1 MYLEKLETGKIIFK
15 MYKALIFLIL
25 VICNGCSTA
34 ISKEVI
40 RLDSQVVTT
49 SSPEI
54 VENKLKETPF
64 DIWER
69 IRSELTI
76 RIPEDQIAATSIYR
90 ERLYKNQSAVNR
102 ISKSGQRYLHH
113 TLSRAQELGL
123 PVELAL
129 LPFVESEFDPYAK
142 SVDGATGI
150 WQFMPA
156 TGKEWGLK
164 TNWWYD
170 GKKDVLASTEAAL
183 QFLSYLNKRF
193 DGDWLLAMAA
203 YNTGPTRVSR
213 AIRKNKKQGLP
224 IRFWDLNLPK
234 ETTAYVPK
242 LLVLCELIKDPKAF
256 EVNLPSIAN
265 RPYFERVKIPGQ
277 LDLMQAADLAGLKPE
292 TIYELNPGFNQWA
305 TDPSGPHYLL
315 LPIGVSDRFITQL
328 ESLDQNDL
336 VRWDRYKIRRGDNL
350 SKIASRYKIEVAV
363 LQEINGMSSDLII
376 AGREIMVPR
385 GAAWANTQNPRERVY
400 KVMQG
405 DTLWNI
411 AKKFKVS
418 IEDVVLWNEID
429 IEKPLQIK
437 QEIKIFSRYERIRQ
451 DVPSRQLRTMLYP
464 VKSGD
469 TISRIASKFDI
480 SPQKIQEWNEIKDVS
495 KIFPGQVLKLNL

>member
-1 MYLEKLETGKIIFK
+1 MLRIKLTLLTLIIG
-15 MYKALIFLIL
+15 ACATVSNSDVIL
-25 VICNGCSTA
+25 
-34 ISKEVI
+34 
-40 RLDSQVVTT
+40 LDSKPINAK
-49 SSPEI
+49 SGNI
-54 VENKLKETPF
+54 LENQLKETPI

-69 IRSELTI
+69 IRRELTI
-76 RIPEDQIAATSIYR
+76 KIPDDQIAATSIYR

-102 ISKSGQRYLHH
+102 ISKSGQRYLFH
-113 TLSRAQELGL
+113 TLSRAQELDL

-164 TNWWYD
+164 SNWWYD

-183 QFLSYLNKRF
+183 KFLSYLHQKF
-193 DGDWLLAMAA
+193 DEDWLLAMAA
-203 YNTGPTRVSR
+203 YNTGPTRVNR
-213 AIRKNKKQGLP
+213 AIKKNKTQDKG
-224 IRFWDLNLPK
+224 IRFWDLDLPK

-242 LLVLCELIKDPKAF
+242 LLVLCELINNPKSF

-265 RPYFERVKIPGQ
+265 RPYFQRVKIPGQ

-328 ESLDQNDL
+328 ESLDENDL
-336 VRWDRYKIRRGDNL
+336 VRWDRHKIRRGDSL
-350 SKIASRYKIEVAV
+350 SRIASRYKIEVAV
-363 LQEINGMSSDLII
+363 LKEINGMNDDLII
-376 AGREIMVPR
+376 AGKEIMVPR
-385 GAAWANTQNPRERVY
+385 GSAWADKQSPREQLYIVL
-400 KVMQG
+400 KG

-411 AKKFKVS
+411 SRKFKVS
-418 IEDVVLWNEID
+418 IEDLVLWNELNL
-429 IEKPLQIK
+429 EKPLQIN

-451 DVPSRQLRTMLYP
+451 DVPSRELRTMLYP

-469 TISRIASKFDI
+469 TISRIASKFEI
-480 SPQKIQEWNEIKDVS
+480 SPQKIQEWNEIEDVS
-495 KIFPGQVLKLNL
+495 KIFPGQVLKLFL

>member
-1 MYLEKLETGKIIFK
+1 MYR
-15 MYKALIFLIL
+15 IL
-25 VICNGCSTA
+25 FA
-34 ISKEVI
+34 ISLLVFNSCASAANSNSVK
-40 RLDSQVVTT
+40 
-49 SSPEI
+49 SSIESEIITDTNIIEIKPEDA
-54 VENKLKETPF
+54 PF

-69 IRSELTI
+69 IRLELSITI
-76 RIPEDQIAATSIYR
+76 PKDQIAATSLYR
-90 ERLYKNQSAVNR
+90 ERLYSNQTAVNR
-102 ISKSGQRYLHH
+102 ISKSGQRYLFH
-113 TLSRAQELGL
+113 TLTRAQELGL

-164 TNWWYD
+164 SNWWYD

-183 QFLSYLNKRF
+183 QFLTYLNEKF

-203 YNTGPTRVSR
+203 YNTGPTRVNR
-213 AIRKNKKQGLP
+213 AIRKNKREDKP
-224 IRFWDLNLPK
+224 VRFWDLNLPK

-256 EVNLPSIAN
+256 DVNLPSIAN

-315 LPIGVSDRFITQL
+315 LPIGVSDRFMTQL

-350 SKIASRYKIEVAV
+350 YKIASRYKIEVAV
-363 LQEINGMSSDLII
+363 LMEINGLASDLII
-376 AGREIMVPR
+376 AGKEIMVPR
-385 GAAWANTQNPRERVY
+385 GSAWAGKQNPREQVY
-400 KVMQG
+400 VVVGG
-405 DTLWNI
+405 DSLWNI
-411 AKKFKVS
+411 SKKFKVS
-418 IEDVVLWNEID
+418 IEDVVLWNDLD
-429 IEKPLQIK
+429 IEVPLQIN

-451 DVPSRQLRTMLYP
+451 ELPSRDLRTMLYP

-469 TISRIASKFDI
+469 TISRIASKFEITSKD
-480 SPQKIQEWNEIKDVS
+480 IQEWNEIEDVS
-495 KIFPGQVLKLNL
+495 KIFPGQVLKLLL

>member
-1 MYLEKLETGKIIFK
+1 MLRIKLTLLTLIIG
-15 MYKALIFLIL
+15 ACATVSNSDVIL
-25 VICNGCSTA
+25 
-34 ISKEVI
+34 
-40 RLDSQVVTT
+40 LDSKPINAK
-49 SSPEI
+49 S
-54 VENKLKETPF
+54 ENILENQLKETPI

-69 IRSELTI
+69 IRRELTI
-76 RIPEDQIAATSIYR
+76 KIPDDQIAATSIYR

-102 ISKSGQRYLHH
+102 ISKSGQRYLFH
-113 TLSRAQELGL
+113 TLSRAQELDL

-164 TNWWYD
+164 SNWWYD

-183 QFLSYLNKRF
+183 KFLSYLHQKF
-193 DGDWLLAMAA
+193 DEDWLLAMAA
-203 YNTGPTRVSR
+203 YNTGPTRVNR
-213 AIRKNKKQGLP
+213 AIKKNKTQEKG
-224 IRFWDLNLPK
+224 IRFWDLDLPK

-242 LLVLCELIKDPKAF
+242 LLVLCELINNPKSF

-265 RPYFERVKIPGQ
+265 RPYFQRVKIPGQ

-328 ESLDQNDL
+328 ESLDENDL
-336 VRWDRYKIRRGDNL
+336 VRWDRYKIRRGDSL
-350 SKIASRYKIEVAV
+350 SRIASRYKIEVAV
-363 LQEINGMSSDLII
+363 LKEINGMNDDLII
-376 AGREIMVPR
+376 AGKEIMVPR
-385 GAAWANTQNPRERVY
+385 GSAWADKQSPREQLYIVL
-400 KVMQG
+400 KG

-411 AKKFKVS
+411 SKKFKVS
-418 IEDVVLWNEID
+418 IEDLVLWNELNL
-429 IEKPLQIK
+429 EKPLQIN

-451 DVPSRQLRTMLYP
+451 DLPSRELRTMLYP

-469 TISRIASKFDI
+469 TISRIASKFEI
-480 SPQKIQEWNEIKDVS
+480 SPQKIQEWNEIEDVS
-495 KIFPGQVLKLNL
+495 KIFPGQVLKLFL

>member
-1 MYLEKLETGKIIFK
+1 MYR
-15 MYKALIFLIL
+15 IL
-25 VICNGCSTA
+25 FA
-34 ISKEVI
+34 ISLLVFNSCASAANSNSVK
-40 RLDSQVVTT
+40 
-49 SSPEI
+49 SSIESEIITDTNIIEIKPEDA
-54 VENKLKETPF
+54 PF

-69 IRSELTI
+69 IRLELSITI
-76 RIPEDQIAATSIYR
+76 PKDQIAATSLYR
-90 ERLYKNQSAVNR
+90 ERLYSNQTAVNR
-102 ISKSGQRYLHH
+102 ISKSGQRYLFH
-113 TLSRAQELGL
+113 TLTRAQELGL

-164 TNWWYD
+164 SNWWYD

-183 QFLSYLNKRF
+183 QFLTYLNEKF

-203 YNTGPTRVSR
+203 YNTGLTRVNR
-213 AIRKNKKQGLP
+213 AIKKNKREDKP
-224 IRFWDLNLPK
+224 IRFWDLDLPK

-256 EVNLPSIAN
+256 DVSLPSIAN

-315 LPIGVSDRFITQL
+315 LPIGVSDRFMTQL

-350 SKIASRYKIEVAV
+350 YKIASRYKIEIAV
-363 LQEINGMSSDLII
+363 LKEINGLASDLII
-376 AGREIMVPR
+376 AGKEIMVPR
-385 GAAWANTQNPRERVY
+385 GSAWAGKQNPREQVY
-400 KVMQG
+400 IVIGG
-405 DTLWNI
+405 DSLWNI
-411 AKKFKVS
+411 SKKFKVS
-418 IEDVVLWNEID
+418 IEDVVLWNDLD
-429 IEKPLQIK
+429 IEVPLQIN

-451 DVPSRQLRTMLYP
+451 ELPSRDLRTMLYP

-469 TISRIASKFDI
+469 TISRIASKFEITSKD
-480 SPQKIQEWNEIKDVS
+480 IQEWNEIEDVS
-495 KIFPGQVLKLNL
+495 KIFPGQVLKLLL

>member
-1 MYLEKLETGKIIFK
+1 MLRIKLTLLTLIIS
-15 MYKALIFLIL
+15 ACATVSNSDVIL
-25 VICNGCSTA
+25 
-34 ISKEVI
+34 
-40 RLDSQVVTT
+40 LDSKPINAK
-49 SSPEI
+49 SEKI
-54 VENKLKETPF
+54 VENQLNETPI

-69 IRSELTI
+69 IRRELTI
-76 RIPEDQIAATSIYR
+76 KIPDDQIAATSIYR

-102 ISKSGQRYLHH
+102 ISKSGQRYLFH
-113 TLSRAQELGL
+113 TLSRAQELDL

-164 TNWWYD
+164 SNWWYD

-183 QFLSYLNKRF
+183 KFLSYLHQKF
-193 DGDWLLAMAA
+193 DEDWLLAMAA
-203 YNTGPTRVSR
+203 YNTGPTRVNR
-213 AIRKNKKQGLP
+213 AIKKNKTQDKG
-224 IRFWDLNLPK
+224 IRFWDLDLPK

-242 LLVLCELIKDPKAF
+242 LLVLCELISNPKSF

-265 RPYFERVKIPGQ
+265 RPYFQRVKIPGQ

-328 ESLDQNDL
+328 ESLDENDL
-336 VRWDRYKIRRGDNL
+336 VRWDRYKIRRGDSL
-350 SKIASRYKIEVAV
+350 SRIASRYKIEVAV
-363 LQEINGMSSDLII
+363 LKEINGMNDDLII
-376 AGREIMVPR
+376 AGKEIMVPR
-385 GAAWANTQNPRERVY
+385 GSAWADKQSPREQLYIVL
-400 KVMQG
+400 KG

-411 AKKFKVS
+411 SRKFKVS
-418 IEDVVLWNEID
+418 IEDLVMWNELNLEI
-429 IEKPLQIK
+429 PLQIN

-451 DVPSRQLRTMLYP
+451 DLPSRELRTMLYP

-469 TISRIASKFDI
+469 TISRIASKFEI
-480 SPQKIQEWNEIKDVS
+480 SPQKIQEWNEIEDVS
-495 KIFPGQVLKLNL
+495 KIFPGQVLKLFL

>member
-1 MYLEKLETGKIIFK
+1 MLRIKLTLLTLIIS
-15 MYKALIFLIL
+15 ACATVSNSDVIL
-25 VICNGCSTA
+25 
-34 ISKEVI
+34 
-40 RLDSQVVTT
+40 LDSKPINAK
-49 SSPEI
+49 SEKI
-54 VENKLKETPF
+54 VENQLNETSI

-69 IRSELTI
+69 IRRELTI
-76 RIPEDQIAATSIYR
+76 KIPNDQIAATSIYR

-102 ISKSGQRYLHH
+102 ISKSGQRYLFH
-113 TLSRAQELGL
+113 TLSRAQELDL

-164 TNWWYD
+164 SNWWYD

-183 QFLSYLNKRF
+183 KFLSYLHQKF
-193 DGDWLLAMAA
+193 DEDWLLAMAA
-203 YNTGPTRVSR
+203 YNTGPSRVNR
-213 AIRKNKKQGLP
+213 AIRKNKMQDKG
-224 IRFWDLNLPK
+224 IRFWDLDLPK

-242 LLVLCELIKDPKAF
+242 LLVLCELINNPKSF

-265 RPYFERVKIPGQ
+265 RPYFQRVKIPGQ

-328 ESLDQNDL
+328 ESLDENDL
-336 VRWDRYKIRRGDNL
+336 VRWDRYKIRRGDSL
-350 SKIASRYKIEVAV
+350 SRIASRYKIEVAV
-363 LQEINGMSSDLII
+363 LKEINGMDDDLII
-376 AGREIMVPR
+376 AGKEIMVPR
-385 GAAWANTQNPRERVY
+385 GSAWADKQSPREQLYVVL
-400 KVMQG
+400 KG

-411 AKKFKVS
+411 SRKFKVS
-418 IEDVVLWNEID
+418 IEDLVLWNELNL
-429 IEKPLQIK
+429 EKPLQIN

-451 DVPSRQLRTMLYP
+451 DLPSRELRTMLYP

-469 TISRIASKFDI
+469 TISRIASKFEI
-480 SPQKIQEWNEIKDVS
+480 SPQKIQEWNEIEDVS
-495 KIFPGQVLKLNL
+495 KIFPGQVLKLFL

>member
-1 MYLEKLETGKIIFK
+1 MYR
-15 MYKALIFLIL
+15 IL
-25 VICNGCSTA
+25 FA
-34 ISKEVI
+34 ISLLVFNSCASAANSNSVK
-40 RLDSQVVTT
+40 
-49 SSPEI
+49 SSIESEIITDTNIIEIKPEDA
-54 VENKLKETPF
+54 PF

-69 IRSELTI
+69 IRLELSITI
-76 RIPEDQIAATSIYR
+76 PKDQIAATSLYR
-90 ERLYKNQSAVNR
+90 ERLYSNQTAVNR
-102 ISKSGQRYLHH
+102 ISKSGQRYLFH
-113 TLSRAQELGL
+113 TLTRAQELGL

-164 TNWWYD
+164 SNWWYD

-183 QFLSYLNKRF
+183 QFLTYLNEKF

-203 YNTGPTRVSR
+203 YNTGPTRVNR
-213 AIRKNKKQGLP
+213 AIRKNKREDKP
-224 IRFWDLNLPK
+224 VRFWDLNLPK

-256 EVNLPSIAN
+256 DVNLPSIAN

-315 LPIGVSDRFITQL
+315 LPIGVSDRFMTQL

-350 SKIASRYKIEVAV
+350 YKIASRYKIEVAV
-363 LQEINGMSSDLII
+363 LMEINGLASDLII
-376 AGREIMVPR
+376 AGKEIMVPR
-385 GAAWANTQNPRERVY
+385 GSAWAGKQNPREQVY
-400 KVMQG
+400 VVIGG
-405 DTLWNI
+405 DSLWNI
-411 AKKFKVS
+411 SKKFKVS
-418 IEDVVLWNEID
+418 IEDVVLWNDLD
-429 IEKPLQIK
+429 IEVPLQIN

-451 DVPSRQLRTMLYP
+451 ELPSRDLRTMLYP

-469 TISRIASKFDI
+469 TISRIASKFEI
-480 SPQKIQEWNEIKDVS
+480 SSKDIQEWNEIEDVS
-495 KIFPGQVLKLNL
+495 KIFPGQVLKLLL

>member
-1 MYLEKLETGKIIFK
+1 MYR
-15 MYKALIFLIL
+15 IL
-25 VICNGCSTA
+25 FA
-34 ISKEVI
+34 ISLLVFNSCASAANSNSVK
-40 RLDSQVVTT
+40 
-49 SSPEI
+49 SSIESEIITDTNIIEIKPED
-54 VENKLKETPF
+54 TPF

-69 IRSELTI
+69 SRLELSITI
-76 RIPEDQIAATSIYR
+76 PKDQIAATSLYR
-90 ERLYKNQSAVNR
+90 ERLYSNQTAVNR
-102 ISKSGQRYLHH
+102 ISKSGQRYLFH
-113 TLSRAQELGL
+113 TLTRAQELGL

-164 TNWWYD
+164 SNWWYD

-183 QFLSYLNKRF
+183 QFLTYLNEKF

-203 YNTGPTRVSR
+203 YNTGPTRVNR
-213 AIRKNKKQGLP
+213 AIRKNKREDKP
-224 IRFWDLNLPK
+224 VRFWDLNLPK

-256 EVNLPSIAN
+256 DVNLPSIAN

-315 LPIGVSDRFITQL
+315 LPIGVSDRFMTQL

-350 SKIASRYKIEVAV
+350 YKIASRYKIEVAV
-363 LQEINGMSSDLII
+363 LMEINGLASDLII
-376 AGREIMVPR
+376 AGKEIMVPR
-385 GAAWANTQNPRERVY
+385 GSAWAGKQNPREQVY
-400 KVMQG
+400 IVIGG
-405 DTLWNI
+405 DSLWNI
-411 AKKFKVS
+411 SKKFKVS
-418 IEDVVLWNEID
+418 IEDVVLWNDLD
-429 IEKPLQIK
+429 IEVPFQIN
-437 QEIKIFSRYERIRQ
+437 QERFLIKH
-451 DVPSRQLRTMLYP
+451 
-464 VKSGD
+464 
-469 TISRIASKFDI
+469 
-480 SPQKIQEWNEIKDVS
+480 
-495 KIFPGQVLKLNL
+495 

>member
-1 MYLEKLETGKIIFK
+1 
-15 MYKALIFLIL
+15 MYKIYIFIFLL
-25 VICNGCSTA
+25 LFNGCTA
-34 ISKEVI
+34 ATSKEVVI
-40 RLDSQVVTT
+40 IESQSIVAE
-49 SSPEI
+49 EI
-54 VENKLKETPF
+54 ETKVKTDDAPL

-69 IRSELTI
+69 IRVELTLT
-76 RIPEDQIAATSIYR
+76 IPEDQIAATSLYR

-102 ISKSGQRYLHH
+102 ISKSGQRYLYH
-113 TLSRAQELGL
+113 TLTRAEELGL

-129 LPFVESEFDPYAK
+129 LPFVESEFNPYAK

-164 TNWWYD
+164 SNWWYD

-183 QFLSYLNKRF
+183 NFLTYLHKKF

-203 YNTGPTRVSR
+203 YNTGPTRVNR
-213 AIRKNKKQGLP
+213 AIRKNKRENKP

-242 LLVLCELIKDPKAF
+242 LLVLCELIKNPKAF

-265 RPYFERVKIPGQ
+265 RPYFQRVKIPGQ

-315 LPIGVSDRFITQL
+315 LPIGVSDRFVTQL

-350 SKIASRYKIEVAV
+350 NRIASRYKIKVSV
-363 LQEINGMSSDLII
+363 LMEINSMESDLIY
-376 AGREIMVPR
+376 AGKEIMVPR
-385 GAAWANTQNPRERVY
+385 GSAWANKQSPREQVY
-400 KVMQG
+400 EVKAG
-405 DTLWNI
+405 DSLWNI
-411 AKKFKVS
+411 SKKFKVS
-418 IEDVVLWNEID
+418 IEDVVLWNELD
-429 IEKPLQIK
+429 IEKPLQIN

-451 DVPSRQLRTMLYP
+451 DIPSRKLRTMLYP

-469 TISRIASKFDI
+469 TISRIASKFEI
-480 SPQKIQEWNEIKDVS
+480 SAKEIQEWNEIKDVS
-495 KIFPGQVLKLNL
+495 KIFPGQVLKLFL

>member
-1 MYLEKLETGKIIFK
+1 MLRIKLTLLTLIIS
-15 MYKALIFLIL
+15 ACATVSNSDDIL
-25 VICNGCSTA
+25 
-34 ISKEVI
+34 
-40 RLDSQVVTT
+40 LDSKPINDK
-49 SSPEI
+49 SEKI
-54 VENKLKETPF
+54 VESQLNETPI

-69 IRSELTI
+69 IRRELTI
-76 RIPEDQIAATSIYR
+76 KIPNDQIAATSIYR

-102 ISKSGQRYLHH
+102 ISKSGQRYLFH
-113 TLSRAQELGL
+113 TLSRAQELDL

-164 TNWWYD
+164 SNWWYD

-183 QFLSYLNKRF
+183 KFLSYLHQKF
-193 DGDWLLAMAA
+193 DEDWLLAMAA
-203 YNTGPTRVSR
+203 YNTGPTRVNR
-213 AIRKNKKQGLP
+213 AIKKNKTQDKG
-224 IRFWDLNLPK
+224 IRFWDLDLPK

-242 LLVLCELIKDPKAF
+242 LLVLCELINNPKSF

-265 RPYFERVKIPGQ
+265 RPYFQRVKIPGQ

-328 ESLDQNDL
+328 ESLDENDL
-336 VRWDRYKIRRGDNL
+336 VRWDRYKIRRGDSL
-350 SKIASRYKIEVAV
+350 SRIASRYKIEVAV
-363 LQEINGMSSDLII
+363 LKEINGMNDDLII
-376 AGREIMVPR
+376 AGKEIMVPR
-385 GAAWANTQNPRERVY
+385 GSAWADKQSPREQLYIVL
-400 KVMQG
+400 KG

-411 AKKFKVS
+411 SKKFKVS
-418 IEDVVLWNEID
+418 IEDLVLWLSLIH
-429 IEKPLQIK
+429 I
-437 QEIKIFSRYERIRQ
+437 
-451 DVPSRQLRTMLYP
+451 
-464 VKSGD
+464 
-469 TISRIASKFDI
+469 
-480 SPQKIQEWNEIKDVS
+480 
-495 KIFPGQVLKLNL
+495 

>member
-1 MYLEKLETGKIIFK
+1 MHRIF
-15 MYKALIFLIL
+15 I
-25 VICNGCSTA
+25 A
-34 ISKEVI
+34 ISLVVFNSCASAANNNSVESAVEIEIISDTNIIEVK
-40 RLDSQVVTT
+40 
-49 SSPEI
+49 PE
-54 VENKLKETPF
+54 EAPF

-69 IRSELTI
+69 IRLELSITI
-76 RIPEDQIAATSIYR
+76 PDDKIAATSLYR
-90 ERLYKNQSAVNR
+90 ERLYSNQTAVNR
-102 ISKSGQRYLHH
+102 ISKSGQRYLFH
-113 TLSRAQELGL
+113 TLTRAQELGL

-164 TNWWYD
+164 SNWWYD

-183 QFLSYLNKRF
+183 QFLTYLNEKF

-203 YNTGPTRVSR
+203 YNTGPTRVNR
-213 AIRKNKKQGLP
+213 AIRKNKREDKP
-224 IRFWDLNLPK
+224 VRFWDLNLPK

-242 LLVLCELIKDPKAF
+242 LLVLCELIKNPKAF
-256 EVNLPSIAN
+256 DVNLPSIAN

-315 LPIGVSDRFITQL
+315 LPIGVSDRFMTQL

-350 SKIASRYKIEVAV
+350 YKIASRYKIEVAV
-363 LQEINGMSSDLII
+363 LMEINGLASDLII
-376 AGREIMVPR
+376 AGKEIMVPR
-385 GAAWANTQNPRERVY
+385 GSAWAGKQNPREQVY
-400 KVMQG
+400 IVIGG
-405 DTLWNI
+405 DSLWNI
-411 AKKFKVS
+411 SKKFKVS
-418 IEDVVLWNEID
+418 IEDVILWND
-429 IEKPLQIK
+429 LNIEVPLQIN

-451 DVPSRQLRTMLYP
+451 ELPSRDLRTMLYP

-469 TISRIASKFDI
+469 TISRIASKFEITSKD
-480 SPQKIQEWNEIKDVS
+480 IQEWNEIEDVS
-495 KIFPGQVLKLNL
+495 KIFPGQVLKLLL

>member
-1 MYLEKLETGKIIFK
+1 MLRIKLTLLTLIIS
-15 MYKALIFLIL
+15 ACATVSNSDVIL
-25 VICNGCSTA
+25 
-34 ISKEVI
+34 
-40 RLDSQVVTT
+40 LDSKPINAK
-49 SSPEI
+49 SEKI
-54 VENKLKETPF
+54 VENQLNETPI

-69 IRSELTI
+69 IRRELTI
-76 RIPEDQIAATSIYR
+76 KIPDDQIAATSIYR

-102 ISKSGQRYLHH
+102 ISKSGQRYLFH
-113 TLSRAQELGL
+113 TLSRAQELDL

-164 TNWWYD
+164 SNWWYD

-183 QFLSYLNKRF
+183 KFLSYLHQKF
-193 DGDWLLAMAA
+193 DEDWLLAMAA
-203 YNTGPTRVSR
+203 YNTGPSRVNR
-213 AIRKNKKQGLP
+213 AIRKNKMQDKG
-224 IRFWDLNLPK
+224 IRFWDLDLPK

-242 LLVLCELIKDPKAF
+242 LLVLCELINNPKSF

-265 RPYFERVKIPGQ
+265 RPYFQRVKIPGQ

-328 ESLDQNDL
+328 ESLDENDL
-336 VRWDRYKIRRGDNL
+336 VRWDRYKIRRGDSL
-350 SKIASRYKIEVAV
+350 SRIASRYKIEVAV
-363 LQEINGMSSDLII
+363 LKEINGMDDDLII
-376 AGREIMVPR
+376 AGKEIMVPR
-385 GAAWANTQNPRERVY
+385 GSAWADKQSPREQLYIVL
-400 KVMQG
+400 KG

-411 AKKFKVS
+411 SRKFKVS
-418 IEDVVLWNEID
+418 IEDLVLWNELNL
-429 IEKPLQIK
+429 EKPLQIN

-451 DVPSRQLRTMLYP
+451 DLPSRELRTMLYP

-469 TISRIASKFDI
+469 TISRIASKFEI
-480 SPQKIQEWNEIKDVS
+480 SPQKIQEWNEIEDVS
-495 KIFPGQVLKLNL
+495 KIFPGQVLKLFL

>member
-1 MYLEKLETGKIIFK
+1 MYRIFIAISLLVFNSCASAANNDSVESAIEFEMISDANIIEIKLEEAT
-15 MYKALIFLIL
+15 
-25 VICNGCSTA
+25 
-34 ISKEVI
+34 
-40 RLDSQVVTT
+40 
-49 SSPEI
+49 
-54 VENKLKETPF
+54 F

-69 IRSELTI
+69 IRLELSITI
-76 RIPEDQIAATSIYR
+76 PDDQIAATSLYR
-90 ERLYKNQSAVNR
+90 ERLYSNQTAVNR
-102 ISKSGQRYLHH
+102 ISKSGQRYLFH
-113 TLSRAQELGL
+113 TLTRAQELGL

-164 TNWWYD
+164 SNWWYD

-183 QFLSYLNKRF
+183 QFLTYLNEKF

-203 YNTGPTRVSR
+203 YNTGPTRVNR
-213 AIRKNKKQGLP
+213 AIRKNKREDKP
-224 IRFWDLNLPK
+224 ITFWDLNLPK

-256 EVNLPSIAN
+256 DVNLPSIAN

-315 LPIGVSDRFITQL
+315 LPIGVSDRFMTQL

-350 SKIASRYKIEVAV
+350 NKIASRYKIEVAV
-363 LQEINGMSSDLII
+363 LMEINGLASDLIF
-376 AGREIMVPR
+376 AGKEIMVPR
-385 GAAWANTQNPRERVY
+385 GSAWAGKQNPREQVY
-400 KVMQG
+400 IVVGG
-405 DTLWNI
+405 DSLWNI
-411 AKKFKVS
+411 SKKFKVS
-418 IEDVVLWNEID
+418 IEDVVLWNDLD
-429 IEKPLQIK
+429 IEVPLQID

-451 DVPSRQLRTMLYP
+451 ELPSRDLRTMLYP

-469 TISRIASKFDI
+469 TISRIASKFEITSKD
-480 SPQKIQEWNEIKDVS
+480 IQEWNEIEDVS
-495 KIFPGQVLKLNL
+495 KIFPGQVLKLLL

>member
-1 MYLEKLETGKIIFK
+1 MLRIKLTLLTLIIG
-15 MYKALIFLIL
+15 ACATVSNSDVIL
-25 VICNGCSTA
+25 
-34 ISKEVI
+34 
-40 RLDSQVVTT
+40 LDSKPINAK
-49 SSPEI
+49 SGNI
-54 VENKLKETPF
+54 LENQLKETPI

-69 IRSELTI
+69 IRRELTI
-76 RIPEDQIAATSIYR
+76 KIPDDQIAATSIYR

-102 ISKSGQRYLHH
+102 ISKSGQRYLFH
-113 TLSRAQELGL
+113 TLSRAQELDL

-164 TNWWYD
+164 SNWWYD

-183 QFLSYLNKRF
+183 KFLSYLHQKF
-193 DGDWLLAMAA
+193 DEDWLLAMAA
-203 YNTGPTRVSR
+203 YNTGPTRVNR
-213 AIRKNKKQGLP
+213 AIRKNKMQDKG
-224 IRFWDLNLPK
+224 IRFWDLDLPK

-242 LLVLCELIKDPKAF
+242 LLVLCELINNPKSF

-265 RPYFERVKIPGQ
+265 RPYFQRVKIPGQ

-328 ESLDQNDL
+328 ESLDENDL
-336 VRWDRYKIRRGDNL
+336 VRWDRYKIRRGDSL
-350 SKIASRYKIEVAV
+350 SRIASRYKIEVAV
-363 LQEINGMSSDLII
+363 LKEINGMNDDLII
-376 AGREIMVPR
+376 AGKEIMVPR
-385 GAAWANTQNPRERVY
+385 GSAWADKQSPREQLYIVL
-400 KVMQG
+400 KG

-411 AKKFKVS
+411 SRKFKVS
-418 IEDVVLWNEID
+418 IEDLVLWNELNL
-429 IEKPLQIK
+429 EKPLQIN

-451 DVPSRQLRTMLYP
+451 DLPSRELRTMLYP

-469 TISRIASKFDI
+469 TISRIASKFEI
-480 SPQKIQEWNEIKDVS
+480 SPQKIQEWNEIEDVS
-495 KIFPGQVLKLNL
+495 KIFPGQVLKLFL

>member
-1 MYLEKLETGKIIFK
+1 MLRIKLTLLTLIIG
-15 MYKALIFLIL
+15 ACATVSNSDVIL
-25 VICNGCSTA
+25 
-34 ISKEVI
+34 
-40 RLDSQVVTT
+40 LDSKPINAK
-49 SSPEI
+49 SGNI
-54 VENKLKETPF
+54 LENQLKETPI

-69 IRSELTI
+69 IRRELTI
-76 RIPEDQIAATSIYR
+76 KIPDDQIAATSIYR

-102 ISKSGQRYLHH
+102 ISKSGQRYLFH
-113 TLSRAQELGL
+113 TLSRAQELDL

-164 TNWWYD
+164 SNWWYD

-183 QFLSYLNKRF
+183 KFLSYLHQKF
-193 DGDWLLAMAA
+193 DEDWLLAMAA
-203 YNTGPTRVSR
+203 YNTGPTRVNR
-213 AIRKNKKQGLP
+213 AIKKNKTQDKG
-224 IRFWDLNLPK
+224 IRFWDLDLPK

-242 LLVLCELIKDPKAF
+242 LLVLCELINNPKSF

-265 RPYFERVKIPGQ
+265 RPYFQRVKIPGQ

-328 ESLDQNDL
+328 ESLDENDL
-336 VRWDRYKIRRGDNL
+336 VRWDRYKIRRGDSL
-350 SKIASRYKIEVAV
+350 SRIASRYKIEVAV
-363 LQEINGMSSDLII
+363 LKEINGMDDDLII
-376 AGREIMVPR
+376 AGKEIMVPR
-385 GAAWANTQNPRERVY
+385 GSAWADKQSPREQLYVVL
-400 KVMQG
+400 KG

-411 AKKFKVS
+411 SRKFKVS
-418 IEDVVLWNEID
+418 IEDLVLWNELNL
-429 IEKPLQIK
+429 EKPLQIN

-451 DVPSRQLRTMLYP
+451 DLPSRELRTMLYP

-469 TISRIASKFDI
+469 TISRIASKFEI
-480 SPQKIQEWNEIKDVS
+480 SPQKIQEWNEIEDVS
-495 KIFPGQVLKLNL
+495 KIFPGQVLKLFL

>member
-1 MYLEKLETGKIIFK
+1 MYR
-15 MYKALIFLIL
+15 IL
-25 VICNGCSTA
+25 FA
-34 ISKEVI
+34 ISLLVFNSCASAANSNSVK
-40 RLDSQVVTT
+40 
-49 SSPEI
+49 SSIESEIITDTNIIEIKPED
-54 VENKLKETPF
+54 TPF

-69 IRSELTI
+69 IRLELSITI
-76 RIPEDQIAATSIYR
+76 PDDQIAATSLYR
-90 ERLYKNQSAVNR
+90 ERLYSNQTAVNR
-102 ISKSGQRYLHH
+102 ISKSGQRYLFH
-113 TLSRAQELGL
+113 TLTRAQELGL

-164 TNWWYD
+164 SNWWYD

-183 QFLSYLNKRF
+183 QFLTYLNEKF

-203 YNTGPTRVSR
+203 YNTGPTRVNR
-213 AIRKNKKQGLP
+213 AIRKNKREDKP
-224 IRFWDLNLPK
+224 VRFWDLNLPK

-256 EVNLPSIAN
+256 DVNLPSIAN

-315 LPIGVSDRFITQL
+315 LPIGVSDRFMTQL

-350 SKIASRYKIEVAV
+350 YKIASRYKIEVAV
-363 LQEINGMSSDLII
+363 LMEINGLASDLII
-376 AGREIMVPR
+376 AGKEIMVPR
-385 GAAWANTQNPRERVY
+385 GSAWAGKQNPREQVY
-400 KVMQG
+400 VVIGG
-405 DTLWNI
+405 DSLWNI
-411 AKKFKVS
+411 SKKFKVS
-418 IEDVVLWNEID
+418 IEDVVLWNDLD
-429 IEKPLQIK
+429 IEVPLQIN

-451 DVPSRQLRTMLYP
+451 ELPSRDLRTMLYP

-469 TISRIASKFDI
+469 TISRIASKFEITSKD
-480 SPQKIQEWNEIKDVS
+480 IQEWNEIEDVS
-495 KIFPGQVLKLNL
+495 KIFPGQVLKLLL

>member
-1 MYLEKLETGKIIFK
+1 MLRIKLTLLTLIIG
-15 MYKALIFLIL
+15 ACATVSNSDVIL
-25 VICNGCSTA
+25 
-34 ISKEVI
+34 
-40 RLDSQVVTT
+40 LDSKPINAK
-49 SSPEI
+49 SGNI
-54 VENKLKETPF
+54 LENQLKETPI

-69 IRSELTI
+69 IRRELTI
-76 RIPEDQIAATSIYR
+76 KIPDDQIAATSIYR

-102 ISKSGQRYLHH
+102 ISKSGQRYLFH
-113 TLSRAQELGL
+113 TLSRAQELDL

-164 TNWWYD
+164 SNWWYD

-183 QFLSYLNKRF
+183 KFLSYLHQKF
-193 DGDWLLAMAA
+193 DEDWLLAMAA
-203 YNTGPTRVSR
+203 YNTGPTRVNR
-213 AIRKNKKQGLP
+213 AIKKNKTQDKGV
-224 IRFWDLNLPK
+224 RFWDLDLPK

-242 LLVLCELIKDPKAF
+242 LLVLCELINNPKSF

-265 RPYFERVKIPGQ
+265 RPYFQRVKIPGQ

-328 ESLDQNDL
+328 ESLDENDL
-336 VRWDRYKIRRGDNL
+336 VRWDRYKIRRGDSL
-350 SKIASRYKIEVAV
+350 SRIASRYKIEVAV
-363 LQEINGMSSDLII
+363 LKEINGMNDDLII
-376 AGREIMVPR
+376 AGKEIMVPR
-385 GAAWANTQNPRERVY
+385 GSAWADKQSPREQLYIVL
-400 KVMQG
+400 KG

-411 AKKFKVS
+411 SRKFKVS
-418 IEDVVLWNEID
+418 IEDLVLWNELNL
-429 IEKPLQIK
+429 EKPLQIN

-451 DVPSRQLRTMLYP
+451 DLPSRELRTMLYP

-469 TISRIASKFDI
+469 TISRIASKFEI
-480 SPQKIQEWNEIKDVS
+480 SPQKIQEWNEIEDVS
-495 KIFPGQVLKLNL
+495 KIFPGQVLKLFL

>member
-1 MYLEKLETGKIIFK
+1 MLRIKLTLLTLIIS
-15 MYKALIFLIL
+15 ACATVSNSDVIL
-25 VICNGCSTA
+25 
-34 ISKEVI
+34 
-40 RLDSQVVTT
+40 LDSKPINAK
-49 SSPEI
+49 SEKI
-54 VENKLKETPF
+54 VENQLNETPI

-69 IRSELTI
+69 IRRELTI
-76 RIPEDQIAATSIYR
+76 KIPDDQIAATSIYR

-102 ISKSGQRYLHH
+102 ISKSGQRYLFH
-113 TLSRAQELGL
+113 TLSRAQELDL

-164 TNWWYD
+164 SNWWYD

-183 QFLSYLNKRF
+183 KFLSYLHQKF
-193 DGDWLLAMAA
+193 DEDWLLAMAA
-203 YNTGPTRVSR
+203 YNTGPTRVNR
-213 AIRKNKKQGLP
+213 AIKKNKTQDKG
-224 IRFWDLNLPK
+224 IRFWDLDLPK

-242 LLVLCELIKDPKAF
+242 LLVLCELINNPKSF

-265 RPYFERVKIPGQ
+265 RPYFQRVKIPGQ

-328 ESLDQNDL
+328 ESLDENDL
-336 VRWDRYKIRRGDNL
+336 VRWDRYKIRRGDSL
-350 SKIASRYKIEVAV
+350 SRIASRYKIEVAV
-363 LQEINGMSSDLII
+363 LKEINGMNDDLII
-376 AGREIMVPR
+376 AGKEIMVPR
-385 GAAWANTQNPRERVY
+385 GSAWADKQSPREQLYIVL
-400 KVMQG
+400 KG

-411 AKKFKVS
+411 SRKFKVS
-418 IEDVVLWNEID
+418 IEDLVLWNELNL
-429 IEKPLQIK
+429 EKPLQIN

-451 DVPSRQLRTMLYP
+451 DLPSRELRTMLYP

-469 TISRIASKFDI
+469 TISRIASKFEI
-480 SPQKIQEWNEIKDVS
+480 SPQKIQEWNEIEDVS
-495 KIFPGQVLKLNL
+495 KIFPGQVLKLFL

>member
-1 MYLEKLETGKIIFK
+1 MLRKKLTLLTLIIS
-15 MYKALIFLIL
+15 ACATVSNSDVIL
-25 VICNGCSTA
+25 
-34 ISKEVI
+34 
-40 RLDSQVVTT
+40 LDSKPINAK
-49 SSPEI
+49 SEKI
-54 VENKLKETPF
+54 VENQLNETSI

-69 IRSELTI
+69 IRRELTI
-76 RIPEDQIAATSIYR
+76 KIPDDQIAATSIYR

-102 ISKSGQRYLHH
+102 ISKSGQRYLFH
-113 TLSRAQELGL
+113 TLSRAQELDL

-164 TNWWYD
+164 SNWWYD

-183 QFLSYLNKRF
+183 KFLSYLHQKF
-193 DGDWLLAMAA
+193 DEDWLLAMAA
-203 YNTGPTRVSR
+203 YNTGPSRVNR
-213 AIRKNKKQGLP
+213 AIRKNKMQDKG
-224 IRFWDLNLPK
+224 IRFWDLDLPK

-242 LLVLCELIKDPKAF
+242 LLVLCELINNPKSF

-265 RPYFERVKIPGQ
+265 RPYFQRVKIPGQ

-328 ESLDQNDL
+328 ESLDENDL
-336 VRWDRYKIRRGDNL
+336 VRWDRYKIRRGDSL
-350 SKIASRYKIEVAV
+350 SRIASRYKIEVAV
-363 LQEINGMSSDLII
+363 LKEINGMDDDLII
-376 AGREIMVPR
+376 AGKEIMVPR
-385 GAAWANTQNPRERVY
+385 GSAWADKQSPREQLYVVL
-400 KVMQG
+400 KG

-411 AKKFKVS
+411 SRKFKVS
-418 IEDVVLWNEID
+418 IEDLVLWNELNL
-429 IEKPLQIK
+429 EKPLQIN

-451 DVPSRQLRTMLYP
+451 DLPSRELRTMLYP

-469 TISRIASKFDI
+469 TISRIASKFEI
-480 SPQKIQEWNEIKDVS
+480 SPQKIQEWNEIEDVS
-495 KIFPGQVLKLNL
+495 KIFPGQVLKLFL

>member
-1 MYLEKLETGKIIFK
+1 MLRIKLTLLTLIIG
-15 MYKALIFLIL
+15 ACATVSNSDVIL
-25 VICNGCSTA
+25 
-34 ISKEVI
+34 
-40 RLDSQVVTT
+40 LDSKPINAK
-49 SSPEI
+49 SGNI
-54 VENKLKETPF
+54 LENQLKETPI

-69 IRSELTI
+69 IRRELTI
-76 RIPEDQIAATSIYR
+76 KIPNDQIAATSIYR

-102 ISKSGQRYLHH
+102 ISKSGQRYLFH
-113 TLSRAQELGL
+113 TLSRAQELDL

-164 TNWWYD
+164 SNWWYD

-183 QFLSYLNKRF
+183 KFLSYLHQKF
-193 DGDWLLAMAA
+193 DEDWLLAMAA
-203 YNTGPTRVSR
+203 YNTGPTRVNR
-213 AIRKNKKQGLP
+213 AIRKNKMQDKG
-224 IRFWDLNLPK
+224 IRFWDLDLPK

-242 LLVLCELIKDPKAF
+242 LLVLCELINNPKSF

-265 RPYFERVKIPGQ
+265 RPYFQRVKIPGQ

-328 ESLDQNDL
+328 ESLDENDL
-336 VRWDRYKIRRGDNL
+336 VRWDRYKIRRGDSL
-350 SKIASRYKIEVAV
+350 SRIASRYKIEVAV
-363 LQEINGMSSDLII
+363 LKEINGMDDDLII
-376 AGREIMVPR
+376 AGKEIMVPR
-385 GAAWANTQNPRERVY
+385 GSAWADKQSPREQLYIVL
-400 KVMQG
+400 KG

-411 AKKFKVS
+411 SRKFKVS
-418 IEDVVLWNEID
+418 IEDLILWNELNL
-429 IEKPLQIK
+429 EKPLQIN

-451 DVPSRQLRTMLYP
+451 DLPSRELRTMLYP

-469 TISRIASKFDI
+469 TISRIASKFEI
-480 SPQKIQEWNEIKDVS
+480 SPQKIQEWNEIEDVS
-495 KIFPGQVLKLNL
+495 KIFPGQVLKLFL

>member
-1 MYLEKLETGKIIFK
+1 MLRIKLTLLTLIIG
-15 MYKALIFLIL
+15 ACATVSNSDVIL
-25 VICNGCSTA
+25 
-34 ISKEVI
+34 
-40 RLDSQVVTT
+40 LDSK
-49 SSPEI
+49 PI
-54 VENKLKETPF
+54 NAKNGNILENQLKETPI

-69 IRSELTI
+69 IRRELTI
-76 RIPEDQIAATSIYR
+76 KIPDDQIAATSIYR

-102 ISKSGQRYLHH
+102 ISKSGQRYLFH
-113 TLSRAQELGL
+113 TLSRAQELDL

-164 TNWWYD
+164 SNWWYD

-183 QFLSYLNKRF
+183 KFLSYLHQKF
-193 DGDWLLAMAA
+193 DEDWLLAMAA
-203 YNTGPTRVSR
+203 YNTGPTRVNR
-213 AIRKNKKQGLP
+213 AIKKNKTQDKG
-224 IRFWDLNLPK
+224 IRFWDLDLPK

-242 LLVLCELIKDPKAF
+242 LLVLCELINNPKSF

-265 RPYFERVKIPGQ
+265 RPYFQRVKIPGQ

-328 ESLDQNDL
+328 ESLDENDL
-336 VRWDRYKIRRGDNL
+336 VRWDRYKIRRGDSL
-350 SKIASRYKIEVAV
+350 SRIASRYKIEVAV
-363 LQEINGMSSDLII
+363 LKEINGMNDDLII
-376 AGREIMVPR
+376 AGKEIMVPR
-385 GAAWANTQNPRERVY
+385 GSAWADKQSPREQLYIVL
-400 KVMQG
+400 KG

-411 AKKFKVS
+411 SRKFKVS
-418 IEDVVLWNEID
+418 IEDLVLWNELNL
-429 IEKPLQIK
+429 EKPLQIN

-451 DVPSRQLRTMLYP
+451 DLPSRELRTMLYP

-469 TISRIASKFDI
+469 TISRIASKFEI
-480 SPQKIQEWNEIKDVS
+480 SPQKIQEWNEIEDVS
-495 KIFPGQVLKLNL
+495 KIFPGQVLKLFL

>member
-1 MYLEKLETGKIIFK
+1 MYR
-15 MYKALIFLIL
+15 IFLAISLL
-25 VICNGCSTA
+25 VINSCASAANNNSVKSA
-34 ISKEVI
+34 AESEMISDANIIEIKTKEA
-40 RLDSQVVTT
+40 
-49 SSPEI
+49 
-54 VENKLKETPF
+54 PF

-69 IRSELTI
+69 IRLELSLTI
-76 RIPEDQIAATSIYR
+76 PDDQIAATSLYR
-90 ERLYKNQSAVNR
+90 ERLYSNQTAVNR
-102 ISKSGQRYLHH
+102 ISKSGQRYLFH
-113 TLSRAQELGL
+113 TLTRAQELGL

-164 TNWWYD
+164 SNWWYD

-183 QFLSYLNKRF
+183 QFLTYLNEKF

-203 YNTGPTRVSR
+203 YNTGPTRVNR
-213 AIRKNKKQGLP
+213 AIKKNKKENKP

-256 EVNLPSIAN
+256 DVNLPSIAN

-305 TDPSGPHYLL
+305 TDPSGPHHLL

-328 ESLDQNDL
+328 ESLDQNKL

-350 SKIASRYKIEVAV
+350 YKIASRYKIEVAV
-363 LQEINGMSSDLII
+363 LMEINGLSSDLII
-376 AGREIMVPR
+376 AGKEIMVPR
-385 GAAWANTQNPRERVY
+385 GSAWAGIQKPREQVY
-400 KVMQG
+400 IVIGG
-405 DTLWNI
+405 DSLWNI
-411 AKKFKVS
+411 SKKFKVS
-418 IEDVVLWNEID
+418 IEDVVLWNDLD
-429 IEKPLQIK
+429 IEVPLQIN

-451 DVPSRQLRTMLYP
+451 ELPSRELRTMLYP

-469 TISRIASKFDI
+469 TISRIAAKFEITSKDI
-480 SPQKIQEWNEIKDVS
+480 QKWNEIEDVS
-495 KIFPGQVLKLNL
+495 KIFPGQVLKLLL

>member
-1 MYLEKLETGKIIFK
+1 MLRIKLTLLTLIIG
-15 MYKALIFLIL
+15 ACATVSNSDVIL
-25 VICNGCSTA
+25 
-34 ISKEVI
+34 
-40 RLDSQVVTT
+40 LDSKPINAK
-49 SSPEI
+49 SGNI
-54 VENKLKETPF
+54 LENQLKETPI

-69 IRSELTI
+69 IRRELTI
-76 RIPEDQIAATSIYR
+76 KIPDDQIAATSIYR

-102 ISKSGQRYLHH
+102 ISKSGQRYLFH
-113 TLSRAQELGL
+113 TLSRAQELDL

-164 TNWWYD
+164 SNWWYD

-183 QFLSYLNKRF
+183 KFLSYLHQKF
-193 DGDWLLAMAA
+193 DEDWLLAMAA
-203 YNTGPTRVSR
+203 YNTGPSRVNR
-213 AIRKNKKQGLP
+213 AIKKNKTQDKG
-224 IRFWDLNLPK
+224 IRFWDLDLPK

-242 LLVLCELIKDPKAF
+242 LLVLCELINNPKSF

-265 RPYFERVKIPGQ
+265 RPYFQRVKIPGQ

-328 ESLDQNDL
+328 ESLDENDL
-336 VRWDRYKIRRGDNL
+336 VRWDRYKIRRGDSL
-350 SKIASRYKIEVAV
+350 SRIASRYKIEVAV
-363 LQEINGMSSDLII
+363 LKEINGMNDDLII
-376 AGREIMVPR
+376 AGKEIMVPR
-385 GAAWANTQNPRERVY
+385 GSAWADKQSPREQLYIVL
-400 KVMQG
+400 KG

-411 AKKFKVS
+411 SRKFKVS
-418 IEDVVLWNEID
+418 IEDLVLWNELNL
-429 IEKPLQIK
+429 EKPLQIN

-451 DVPSRQLRTMLYP
+451 DLPSRELRTMLYP

-469 TISRIASKFDI
+469 TISRIASKFEI
-480 SPQKIQEWNEIKDVS
+480 SPQKIQEWNEIEDVS
-495 KIFPGQVLKLNL
+495 KIFPGQVLKLFL

>member
-1 MYLEKLETGKIIFK
+1 MYRI
-15 MYKALIFLIL
+15 LI
-25 VICNGCSTA
+25 A
-34 ISKEVI
+34 ISLIVFNSCASAANSNSVESAIESEIITDTNIIEIKPKEA
-40 RLDSQVVTT
+40 
-49 SSPEI
+49 
-54 VENKLKETPF
+54 PF

-69 IRSELTI
+69 IRLELSITI
-76 RIPEDQIAATSIYR
+76 PKDQIAATSLYR
-90 ERLYKNQSAVNR
+90 ERLYSNQTAVNR
-102 ISKSGQRYLHH
+102 ISKSGQRYLFH
-113 TLSRAQELGL
+113 TLTRAQELGL

-164 TNWWYD
+164 SNWWYD

-183 QFLSYLNKRF
+183 QFLTYLNEKF

-203 YNTGPTRVSR
+203 YNTGPTRVNR
-213 AIRKNKKQGLP
+213 AIRKNKREDKP
-224 IRFWDLNLPK
+224 VRFWDLNLPK

-256 EVNLPSIAN
+256 DVNLPSIAN

-315 LPIGVSDRFITQL
+315 LPVGVSDRFMTQL

-350 SKIASRYKIEVAV
+350 YKIASRYKIEVAV
-363 LQEINGMSSDLII
+363 LMEINGLASDLII
-376 AGREIMVPR
+376 AGKEIMVPR
-385 GAAWANTQNPRERVY
+385 GSAWAGKQNPREQVY
-400 KVMQG
+400 VVIGG
-405 DTLWNI
+405 DSLWNI
-411 AKKFKVS
+411 SKKFKVS
-418 IEDVVLWNEID
+418 IEDVVLWNDLD
-429 IEKPLQIK
+429 IEVPLQIN

-451 DVPSRQLRTMLYP
+451 ELPSRDLRTMLYP

-469 TISRIASKFDI
+469 TISRIASKFEITSKD
-480 SPQKIQEWNEIKDVS
+480 IQEWNEIEDVS
-495 KIFPGQVLKLNL
+495 KIFPGQVLKLLL

>member
-1 MYLEKLETGKIIFK
+1 MLRIKLTLLTLIIS
-15 MYKALIFLIL
+15 ACATVSNSDVIL
-25 VICNGCSTA
+25 
-34 ISKEVI
+34 
-40 RLDSQVVTT
+40 LDSKPINDK
-49 SSPEI
+49 SEKI
-54 VENKLKETPF
+54 VESQLNETPI

-69 IRSELTI
+69 IRRELTI
-76 RIPEDQIAATSIYR
+76 KIPDDQIAATSIYR

-102 ISKSGQRYLHH
+102 ISKSGQRYLFH
-113 TLSRAQELGL
+113 TLSRAQELDL

-164 TNWWYD
+164 SNWWYD

-183 QFLSYLNKRF
+183 KFLSYLHQKF
-193 DGDWLLAMAA
+193 DEDWLLAMAA
-203 YNTGPTRVSR
+203 YNTGPTRVNR
-213 AIRKNKKQGLP
+213 AIRKNKMQDKG
-224 IRFWDLNLPK
+224 IRFWDLDLPK

-242 LLVLCELIKDPKAF
+242 LLVLCELINNPKSF

-265 RPYFERVKIPGQ
+265 RPYFQRVKIPGQ

-328 ESLDQNDL
+328 ESLDENDL
-336 VRWDRYKIRRGDNL
+336 VRWDRYKIRRGDSL
-350 SKIASRYKIEVAV
+350 SRIASRYKIEVAV
-363 LQEINGMSSDLII
+363 LKEINGMDDDLII
-376 AGREIMVPR
+376 AGKEIMVPR
-385 GAAWANTQNPRERVY
+385 GSAWADKQSPREQLYVVL
-400 KVMQG
+400 KG

-411 AKKFKVS
+411 SRKFKVS
-418 IEDVVLWNEID
+418 IEDLVLWNELNL
-429 IEKPLQIK
+429 EKPLQIN

-451 DVPSRQLRTMLYP
+451 DLPSRELRTMLYP

-469 TISRIASKFDI
+469 TISRIASKFEI
-480 SPQKIQEWNEIKDVS
+480 SPQKIQEWNEIEDVS
-495 KIFPGQVLKLNL
+495 KIFPGQVLKLFL

>member
-1 MYLEKLETGKIIFK
+1 MLRIF
-15 MYKALIFLIL
+15 I
-25 VICNGCSTA
+25 A
-34 ISKEVI
+34 ISLLLFNSCASAANNNSAESAVEFAMISDTNIIEVK
-40 RLDSQVVTT
+40 S
-49 SSPEI
+49 E
-54 VENKLKETPF
+54 EAPF

-69 IRSELTI
+69 IRLELSITI
-76 RIPEDQIAATSIYR
+76 PDDKIAATSLYR
-90 ERLYKNQSAVNR
+90 ERLYGNQTAVNR
-102 ISKSGQRYLHH
+102 ISKSGQRYLFH
-113 TLSRAQELGL
+113 TLTRAQELGL

-164 TNWWYD
+164 SNWWYD

-183 QFLSYLNKRF
+183 QFLTYLNEKF

-203 YNTGPTRVSR
+203 YNTGPTRVNR
-213 AIRKNKKQGLP
+213 AIRKNKREDKP
-224 IRFWDLNLPK
+224 TRFWDLNLPK

-242 LLVLCELIKDPKAF
+242 LLVLCELIKNPKAF
-256 EVNLPSIAN
+256 DVNLPGIAN

-315 LPIGVSDRFITQL
+315 LPIGVSDRFMTQL

-350 SKIASRYKIEVAV
+350 YKIASRYKIEVAV
-363 LQEINGMSSDLII
+363 LMEINGLASDLII
-376 AGREIMVPR
+376 AGKEIMVPR
-385 GAAWANTQNPRERVY
+385 GSAWAGKQNPREQVY
-400 KVMQG
+400 TVISG
-405 DTLWNI
+405 DSLWNI
-411 AKKFKVS
+411 SKKFKVS
-418 IEDVVLWNEID
+418 IEDVVLWND
-429 IEKPLQIK
+429 LNIEVPLQIN

-451 DVPSRQLRTMLYP
+451 ELPSRDLRTMLYP

-469 TISRIASKFDI
+469 TISRIASKFEITSKD
-480 SPQKIQEWNEIKDVS
+480 IQEWNELEDVS
-495 KIFPGQVLKLNL
+495 KIFPGQVLKLLL

>member
-1 MYLEKLETGKIIFK
+1 MLRIKLTLLTLIIG
-15 MYKALIFLIL
+15 ACATVSNSDVIL
-25 VICNGCSTA
+25 
-34 ISKEVI
+34 
-40 RLDSQVVTT
+40 LDSKPINAK
-49 SSPEI
+49 SGNI
-54 VENKLKETPF
+54 LENQLKETPI

-69 IRSELTI
+69 IRRELTI
-76 RIPEDQIAATSIYR
+76 KIPDDQIAATSIYR

-102 ISKSGQRYLHH
+102 ISKSGQRYLFH
-113 TLSRAQELGL
+113 TLSRAQELDL

-164 TNWWYD
+164 SNWWYD

-183 QFLSYLNKRF
+183 KFLSYLHQKF
-193 DGDWLLAMAA
+193 DEDWLLAMAA
-203 YNTGPTRVSR
+203 YNTGPTRVNR
-213 AIRKNKKQGLP
+213 AIKKNKTQEKG
-224 IRFWDLNLPK
+224 IRFWDLDLPK

-242 LLVLCELIKDPKAF
+242 LLVLCELINNPKSF

-265 RPYFERVKIPGQ
+265 RPYFQRVKIPGQ

-328 ESLDQNDL
+328 ESLDENDL
-336 VRWDRYKIRRGDNL
+336 VRWDRYKIRRGDSL
-350 SKIASRYKIEVAV
+350 SRIASRYKIEVAV
-363 LQEINGMSSDLII
+363 LKEINGMNDDLII
-376 AGREIMVPR
+376 AGKEIMVPR
-385 GAAWANTQNPRERVY
+385 GSAWADKQSPREQLYIVL
-400 KVMQG
+400 KG

-411 AKKFKVS
+411 SRKFKVS
-418 IEDVVLWNEID
+418 IEDLVLWNELNL
-429 IEKPLQIK
+429 EKPLQIN

-451 DVPSRQLRTMLYP
+451 DLPSRELRTMLYP

-469 TISRIASKFDI
+469 TISRIASKFEI
-480 SPQKIQEWNEIKDVS
+480 SPQKIQEWNEIEDVS
-495 KIFPGQVLKLNL
+495 KIFPGQVLKLFL

>member
-1 MYLEKLETGKIIFK
+1 MLRIKLTLLTLIIG
-15 MYKALIFLIL
+15 ACATVSNSDVIL
-25 VICNGCSTA
+25 
-34 ISKEVI
+34 
-40 RLDSQVVTT
+40 LDSKPINAK
-49 SSPEI
+49 SGNI
-54 VENKLKETPF
+54 LENQLKETPI

-69 IRSELTI
+69 IRRELTI
-76 RIPEDQIAATSIYR
+76 KIPDDQIAATSIYR

-102 ISKSGQRYLHH
+102 ISKSGQRYLFH
-113 TLSRAQELGL
+113 TLSRAQELDL

-164 TNWWYD
+164 SNWWYD

-183 QFLSYLNKRF
+183 KFLSYLHQKF
-193 DGDWLLAMAA
+193 DEDWLLAMAA
-203 YNTGPTRVSR
+203 YNTGPTRVNR
-213 AIRKNKKQGLP
+213 AIKKNKTQDKG
-224 IRFWDLNLPK
+224 IRFWDLDLPK

-242 LLVLCELIKDPKAF
+242 LLVLCELINNPKSF

-265 RPYFERVKIPGQ
+265 RPYFQRVKIPGQ

-328 ESLDQNDL
+328 ESLDENDL
-336 VRWDRYKIRRGDNL
+336 VRWDRYKIRRGDSL
-350 SKIASRYKIEVAV
+350 SRIASRYKIEVAV
-363 LQEINGMSSDLII
+363 LKEINGMNDDLII
-376 AGREIMVPR
+376 AGKEIMVPR
-385 GAAWANTQNPRERVY
+385 GSAWADKQSPREQLYIVL
-400 KVMQG
+400 KG

-411 AKKFKVS
+411 SKKFKV
-418 IEDVVLWNEID
+418 
-429 IEKPLQIK
+429 
-437 QEIKIFSRYERIRQ
+437 IFI
-451 DVPSRQLRTMLYP
+451 
-464 VKSGD
+464 
-469 TISRIASKFDI
+469 ISFILMTWFT
-480 SPQKIQEWNEIKDVS
+480 
-495 KIFPGQVLKLNL
+495 

>member
-1 MYLEKLETGKIIFK
+1 MHRIF
-15 MYKALIFLIL
+15 I
-25 VICNGCSTA
+25 A
-34 ISKEVI
+34 ISLLVFNSCASAANNNSAESAVEFEMISDNNIIEV
-40 RLDSQVVTT
+40 R
-49 SSPEI
+49 PE
-54 VENKLKETPF
+54 EAPF

-69 IRSELTI
+69 IRLGLSITI
-76 RIPEDQIAATSIYR
+76 PDDKIAATSLYR
-90 ERLYKNQSAVNR
+90 ERLYGNQAAVNR
-102 ISKSGQRYLHH
+102 ISKSGQRYLFH
-113 TLSRAQELGL
+113 TLTRAQELGL

-164 TNWWYD
+164 SNWWYD

-183 QFLSYLNKRF
+183 QFLTYLNEKF

-203 YNTGPTRVSR
+203 YNTGPTRVNR
-213 AIRKNKKQGLP
+213 AIRKNKREDKP
-224 IRFWDLNLPK
+224 IRFWDLDLPK

-242 LLVLCELIKDPKAF
+242 LLVLCELIKNPKAF
-256 EVNLPSIAN
+256 DVNLPSIAN

-315 LPIGVSDRFITQL
+315 LPIGVSDRFMTQL
-328 ESLDQNDL
+328 ESLNQNDL

-350 SKIASRYKIEVAV
+350 YKIASRYKIEVAV
-363 LQEINGMSSDLII
+363 LMEINGLGSDLIF
-376 AGREIMVPR
+376 AGKEIMVPR
-385 GAAWANTQNPRERVY
+385 GSAWAGKQNPREQVY
-400 KVMQG
+400 IVVGG
-405 DTLWNI
+405 DSLWNI
-411 AKKFKVS
+411 SKKFKVS
-418 IEDVVLWNEID
+418 IEDVVLWNDLD
-429 IEKPLQIK
+429 IEVPLQID
-437 QEIKIFSRYERIRQ
+437 QEIKIFTRYERIRQ
-451 DVPSRQLRTMLYP
+451 ELPSRDLRTMLYP

-469 TISRIASKFDI
+469 TISRIASKFEI
-480 SPQKIQEWNEIKDVS
+480 SSKDIQEWNEIEDVS
-495 KIFPGQVLKLNL
+495 KIFPGQVLKLFL